1 MLVEKGQSNE
11 ERSNLYTVL
20 ARLLGD
26 MSPSLVATLQEVDR
40 LLTLDRM
47 DEALRLLRS
56 VEGLTARDMHTGLS
70 YPNRHKL
77 KAYLRGGRNG

>member
-1 MLVEKGQSNE
+1 MKRE
-11 ERSNLYTVL
+11 
-20 ARLLGD
+20 LL
-26 MSPSLVATLQEVDR
+26 PIVQEVDR

-47 DEALRLLRS
+47 DEALRLLRG

-77 KAYLRGGRNG
+77 KAYLRGGTDG

>member
-11 ERSNLYTVL
+11 KRSNLYTIL

-26 MSPSLVATLQEVDR
+26 MPPSLVATLQEVDR

-47 DEALRLLRS
+47 EEALRLLRG